1 MRTEH
6 TVVPRRECRK
16 LAQSLH
22 DTGQKLVFTNGV
34 FDILHIGHLNY
45 LKEAK
50 ALGDVLI
57 VGINS
62 DSSTSNLK
70 GADRPLVHQN
80 ERAKIVSS
88 LYFVDYVIIFQEA
101 TPKRLILEIRPDI
114 YVKGGDYRL
123 EDLPEVKTV
132 ISYGGNVQILS
143 YEFNKSTTNI
153 IRKIIKTYRGE
164 AKRNKK
170 RY

>member
-6 TVVPRRECRK
+6 TVISREKGRK
-16 LAQSLH
+16 LSKSLH
-22 DTGQKLVFTNGV
+22 INGQKLVFTNGV
-34 FDILHIGHLNY
+34 FDILHIGHVTY

-62 DSSTSNLK
+62 DSSTKILK
-70 GADRPLVHQN
+70 GDGRPLMNQN
-80 ERAKIVSS
+80 ERAKIISS
-88 LYFVDYVIIFQEA
+88 LYFVDYAIIFHDE
-101 TPKRLILEIRPDI
+101 TPERLILELMPDI

-132 ISYGGNVQILS
+132 TEYGGKVRILS
-143 YEFNKSTTNI
+143 HESNKSTTNI
-153 IRKIIKTYRGE
+153 IRKIMKTYRGE
-164 AKRNKK
+164 ARRSKR
-170 RY
+170 R